1 MGKVMVV
8 SAKIPEEVYG
18 EFVLRIPEGKR
29 SEFIRDAIVEKLQM
43 VPRPDKISEIEQ
55 RVSKLESGLFEIKR
69 YLAEL
74 EILTYEKGKVNPHT
88 FCIDEVDHKI
98 VDYLL
103 HYRGATTTELASYL
117 KINRWLVLNRLRKIE
132 GSSKKQLGKPIVE
145 YYAGGKAGKKKAWWI
160 SKELA
165 EE

>member
-1 MGKVMVV
+1 MVV
-8 SAKIPEEVYG
+8 SAKIPEEIHG

-29 SEFIRDAIVEKLQM
+29 SEFIRDAIFEKLQM
-43 VPRPDKISEIEQ
+43 VPRPDKISELEQ
-55 RVSKLESGLFEIKR
+55 RVSKLESSLYEIKR

-74 EILTYEKGKVNPHT
+74 EILTYEKGKVNPHA
-88 FCIDEVDHKI
+88 FCSDEVDRKI

-117 KINRWLVLNRLRKIE
+117 KTNRWLVLNRLRQIE

-145 YYAGGKAGKKKAWWI
+145 YYPGGRAGKKKAWWI
-160 SKELA
+160 CRDFV